1 MDDIKKVLVIGAG
14 IGGLGAGAA
23 LASRGVDVEILEIK
37 PEANVY
43 GVGINQPANS
53 LRALKALGVLDEVRD
68 VGFEWD
74 TTKFHDHRGEL
85 VVAVPSQLGG
95 DDVPSNTGL
104 TRRDLHEILIGA
116 AERAGARITYAT
128 TVDELNDNGAA
139 QVRLSDSRE
148 EEYDLVVAFDGIN
161 SPQRKRL
168 FGDEYEPVYTGYGVW
183 RVTVPRPAA
192 IDYTALYQAP
202 GAKAG
207 HIPLSPELMYLL
219 LVHPEPHHARFDRT
233 RHVDMLRERLAPFEG
248 VVGDIREN
256 LKDSDDIVYSPLSE
270 VMLPAPWYRG
280 RVLLCGDAAHAC
292 TPHITQ
298 GAAMALE
305 DAVVLPEELAKSD
318 RPLEERL
325 RAFGERRYPRARFVQ
340 DVSRGIL
347 NSEMQ
352 INARNIEHAFAHMKE
367 ELPGQMAG
375 VDAFLDRPR
384 VAVTRIDAHV
394 HLLPADYRAELERRD
409 LLSFPLPP
417 WSVERTYALME
428 RHEIDAAVMSL
439 SPPGVFFGDQALA
452 GELARMVNEQTA
464 ALVRSDPD
472 RFAGLAVLPLPD
484 VH

>member
-1 MDDIKKVLVIGAG
+1 MDDIRKVLVIGAG

-23 LASRGVDVEILEIK
+23 LASRGVEVEIVEIK

-53 LRALKALGVLDEVRD
+53 LRALKALGVLDQVRD
-68 VGFEWD
+68 VGYEWD

-104 TRRDLHEILIGA
+104 TRRDLHDILIGA
-116 AERAGARITYAT
+116 AERAGAKITYAT
-128 TVDELNDNGAA
+128 TVDEVSDNGAA
-139 QVRLSDSRE
+139 QVRLSDGRE

-161 SPQRKRL
+161 SAQRKRL

-183 RVTVPRPAA
+183 RVTVPRPAE
-192 IDYTALYQAP
+192 ITYTALYQAP

-207 HIPLSPELMYLL
+207 HIPLSQELMYLL
-219 LVHPEPHHARFDRT
+219 LVHPEPHRARFDRSQ
-233 RHVDMLRERLAPFEG
+233 HVEMLRERLAPFEG
-248 VVGDIREN
+248 VIGDIREG
-256 LKDSDDIVYSPLSE
+256 LKDSDDVVYSPLSE

-305 DAVVLPEELAKSD
+305 DAVVLPEELANGD

-325 RAFGERRYPRARFVQ
+325 RAFGERRYPRAKFVQ

-352 INARNIEHAFAHMKE
+352 INAQNIEHAFAHMKE

-375 VDAFLDRPR
+375 VDAFLNRP
-384 VAVTRIDAHV
+384 A
-394 HLLPADYRAELERRD
+394 
-409 LLSFPLPP
+409 
-417 WSVERTYALME
+417 
-428 RHEIDAAVMSL
+428 
-439 SPPGVFFGDQALA
+439 
-452 GELARMVNEQTA
+452 
-464 ALVRSDPD
+464 
-472 RFAGLAVLPLPD
+472 
-484 VH
+484 